1 MLYHLLV
8 SCMHLNALGCVR
20 VMSNNVT
27 RMLHLPCLEAQE
39 PFSPFFSLQP
49 FTILY
54 SSGGAQ
60 RAGRSRARAARQ
72 RRSRMA
78 APTRS
83 RLAVAEWQW
92 LLTCARQRQGGARS
106 AAARRPQLLA
116 RAPSCGSGETTALA
130 RPHSSAVRRW
140 PPLARA
146 PS

>member
-27 RMLHLPCLEAQE
+27 RMLHLACLEAQE

-60 RAGRSRARAARQ
+60 RAGAV
-72 RRSRMA
+72 
-78 APTRS
+78 TRS
-83 RLAVAEWQW
+83 SSEAAALAHGGTHALALGSSRVAVVAHP
-92 LLTCARQRQGGARS
+92 CS
-106 AAARRPQLLA
+106 AATRWCPLGSSKEATAACP
-116 RAPSCGSGETTALA
+116 RAF
-130 RPHSSAVRRW
+130 VR
-140 PPLARA
+140 
-146 PS
+146 